1 MRHLLIR
8 LNVLLPLLVL
18 APAAWAHPGHGL
30 HVHTAFGAFSAGFVH
45 PFSGLDHILAMVAV
59 GLWAAQM
66 GGRALW
72 AVPLSFVVTMAVGG
86 ALGVAGVP
94 LPGVEL
100 GIAGSVLVFGLLIT
114 VGARLPLAMGMA
126 LTALFALFHGYA
138 HGAELVAGASA
149 LAYGAGFV
157 VATAALHGLGLGAG
171 VTARGQL
178 PGRAIRIG
186 GGAIAGAGAYLLA
199 LLALA

>member
-1 MRHLLIR
+1 MKHLMKR

-30 HVHTAFGAFSAGFVH
+30 HVHTALGAFSVGFAH

-72 AVPLSFVVTMAVGG
+72 AVPLSFVAAMSIGG
-86 ALGVAGVP
+86 ALGMAGVP

-114 VGARLPLAMGMA
+114 VGIRLPLVAGMA
-126 LTALFALFHGYA
+126 LTALFAVFHGHA

-157 VATAALHGLGLGAG
+157 AATLALHALGLVAG
-171 VTARGQL
+171 VAATGRL
-178 PGRAIRIG
+178 PGRLLRL
-186 GGAIAGAGAYLLA
+186 GGAAIAAAGAYLVAALA
-199 LLALA
+199 LI